1 MISKEKAQAVID
13 AIRKVCNEH
22 GVVIYGS
29 SIGESMPAE
38 IVIESSDCFIGY
50 TRYLGNL
57 VIDWH
62 GPDYLYANS
71 IGDFTANKTEVN

>member
-1 MISKEKAQAVID
+1 MIGKEKAQAVID

-29 SIGESMPAE
+29 SVGAE
-38 IVIESSDCFIGY
+38 IVIESSDFFIDDPNH
-50 TRYLGNL
+50 TGNL

-71 IGDFTANKTEVN
+71 IGDSTANKTEEN